1 MFILVILYM
10 IFEWNK
16 NLIWEYDS
24 TFEKIQTWLQ
34 IQAYGE
40 ILLTVTLYDYN
51 EKIIFIQFWGEVY

>member
-24 TFEKIQTWLQ
+24 TFKKIQTWLQ
-34 IQAYGE
+34 IQVYGE
-40 ILLTVTLYDYN
+40 ILLTVTLYNYN

>member
-24 TFEKIQTWLQ
+24 TFKKIQTWLQ
-34 IQAYGE
+34 IQVYGE